1 MRVYLLQWMDD
12 FEAFQGAVEGDSSYS
27 SSLSRSLCLVLDE
40 FYKNL
45 RSAGVSAVTGEG
57 IAEFFN
63 QVDKSADEY
72 MESYWYVSAFYSNC
86 LCLALSVFQVCTNL
100 V

>member
-1 MRVYLLQWMDD
+1 MED
-12 FEAFQGAVEGDSSYS
+12 FETFQSAVEGDSSYS

-45 RSAGVSAVTGEG
+45 RNAGVSAVTGEG
-57 IAEFFN
+57 IADFFN

-72 MESYWYVSAFYSNC
+72 MESYWYVQQFTQIVFPLQHRYSKYVQTYC
-86 LCLALSVFQVCTNL
+86 
-100 V
+100 